1 MATNYMTVVVILTGH
16 CCQHLWASTGKGARH
31 KASSCKL
38 HLASKSEAASLGSNS
53 KHRSLAKSGARNATP
68 VVVQQL
74 HVFQVLVEVEISRIA
89 SFCQDC

>member
-1 MATNYMTVVVILTGH
+1 LLPTSL
-16 CCQHLWASTGKGARH
+16 GKHRPGRTTQG
-31 KASSCKL
+31 KL

-74 HVFQVLVEVEISRIA
+74 HVFQVLVEVEIWRIA